1 MLPWQQMIHLVLAA
15 EASLMAC
22 YTLDCCCCW
31 IAVVVEQ
38 TLMVVVHN
46 NYYSCVISYSMKMEE
61 EVPAAVAVVDYPAV
75 ERNEEVVEKTD
86 YAVVV
91 AAVVGGDDG
100 VEVVESVV
108 EIHPKNYCFYKNY
121 YSSVVAFD
129 RVVAVVMMMTIEE
142 AEVEIFD
149 GNLDDYFHLQLYH
162 HVDYGDDDTE
172 EEVHDCC
179 YCCCSVVVYCHQSL
193 PHPAADVALAVDV
206 SSCLPPR

>member
-1 MLPWQQMIHLVLAA
+1 MLPWQQMIHLVLVV

-22 YTLDCCCCW
+22 CTLDCCYW
-31 IAVVVEQ
+31 MIAVAEQ
-38 TLMVVVHN
+38 TLVVEVHN

-61 EVPAAVAVVDYPAV
+61 EVPAAVDVDDYPAV
-75 ERNEEVVEKTD
+75 ERNEEAVEKTD
-86 YAVVV
+86 CAVVV
-91 AAVVGGDDG
+91 ADDDDG
-100 VEVVESVV
+100 VEVVEIVV
-108 EIHPKNYCFYKNY
+108 EIHPKNYCFYSNY
-121 YSSVVAFD
+121 YSSAVAFD

-149 GNLDDYFHLQLYH
+149 GNFLLLLYH

-172 EEVHDCC
+172 VEVHDCC
-179 YCCCSVVVYCHQSL
+179 YCCSVVVYCHQSL